1 MPRITQPGSWAVN
14 NITNIRACLDSAASV
29 SALLRDFQT
38 LTRSNWLKSNESV
51 TALGRKVRA
60 IDFILTVT
68 NTVFVSWKS
77 VRSKL
82 RPQKVDLMQVV
93 CEYLSLNLD
102 FLPAAES
109 KFGFSVS
116 LVFVVKSRLK
126 G

>member
-60 IDFILTVT
+60 ILTVT
-68 NTVFVSWKS
+68 NTVFVLWKS

-102 FLPAAES
+102 FLPAA
-109 KFGFSVS
+109 
-116 LVFVVKSRLK
+116 
-126 G
+126 